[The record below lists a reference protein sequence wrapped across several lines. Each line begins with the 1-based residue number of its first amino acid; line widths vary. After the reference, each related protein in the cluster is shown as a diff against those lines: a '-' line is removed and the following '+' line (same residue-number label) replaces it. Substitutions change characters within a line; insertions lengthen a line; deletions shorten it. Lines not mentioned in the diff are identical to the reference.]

1 METKRSKLERNFKED
16 FIHMQQEHSQDLNAG
31 GGRENAH
38 NKERETLGR
47 GERQLVEKREA
58 EEKSSPEREMTWK

>member
-1 METKRSKLERNFKED
+1 
-16 FIHMQQEHSQDLNAG
+16 MQQEHSQDLNAG

-58 EEKSSPEREMTWK
+58 EEKSRPEREMTWK